1 VPTDQTTL
9 LLHRLVGGDP
19 RAASEVIALAPTTT
33 SASVLVAAAML
44 ARDVAHLTRAAN
56 LATGTR
62 ERQLVVLAQAHLE
75 GNTSLLDVLIRDHL
89 ADHPDHLLAAWI
101 AGQPVPRH

>member
-1 VPTDQTTL
+1 MPTDQTV

-19 RAASEVIALAPTTT
+19 RAAAEVLALAPTTD

-44 ARDVAHLTRAAN
+44 ARDAGHLARAVE
-56 LATGTR
+56 LATGVR
-62 ERQLVVLAQAHLE
+62 ERQLVVLAEAHLE
-75 GNTSLLDVLIRDHL
+75 GNICLLDVLVRDHL
-89 ADHPDHLLAAWI
+89 ADHPDHLLAAWL